1 LGGDALV
8 DADVQGHSGVVIEP
22 GDDLGVDAGGEAV
35 VGEVGLPALVGRSAS
50 KWCRADLG
58 FFFGCGVT
66 RAWRVRIRAV
76 VAREILMLPRAR

>member
-1 LGGDALV
+1 MMRSWTLT
-8 DADVQGHSGVVIEP
+8 QGHSGVVIEP

-35 VGEVGLPALVGRSAS
+35 VGEVGPPALVGEVSFEVVQGGSR
-50 KWCRADLG
+50 